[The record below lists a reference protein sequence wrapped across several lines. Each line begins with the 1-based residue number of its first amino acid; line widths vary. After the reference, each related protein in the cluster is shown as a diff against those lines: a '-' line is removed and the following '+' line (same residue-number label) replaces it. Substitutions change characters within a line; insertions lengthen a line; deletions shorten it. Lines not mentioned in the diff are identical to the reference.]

1 MSAFSTP
8 LVDCFRQGDAPR
20 DVRLMAARGGLAL
33 HPETQLSLLML
44 LASDADPE
52 VVAAAEATIARLPR
66 DQVAAVLAVP
76 EAPAELREFFRARGD
91 EAAVPSPAAEAA
103 PGHGV
108 DLLLEAREP
117 SEPVAAPDAM
127 GETSAPGTD
136 SAEAASDG
144 GAGPVRQGPA
154 QRLAMLTVA
163 ERMKV
168 GMQGNRE
175 ERQILVRD
183 PNRLVSSAVLSSPK
197 LTESEVEAIAR
208 MTNVSTDVLRSI
220 GTSRVWLKNYAVVAA
235 LTRNAKTPIAVA
247 LSLLNRL
254 TERDIRFLATD
265 RNIPEPVRLAARKN
279 YSHSVARR
287 Q

>member
-1 MSAFSTP
+1 VNAFSTP
-8 LVDCFRQGDAPR
+8 LVECFRQGEAPR

-33 HPETQLSLLML
+33 RPEAQLSLLML

-52 VVAAAEATIARLPR
+52 VKAAAETTISRIPR
-66 DQVAAVLAVP
+66 EQLAAAVAIP
-76 EAPAELREFFRARGD
+76 ELPAEIREFYGAWARG
-91 EAAVPSPAAEAA
+91 AGPGQPAAEAA
-103 PGHGV
+103 AVVGLPATDAG
-108 DLLLEAREP
+108 EEP
-117 SEPVAAPDAM
+117 APDDE
-127 GETSAPGTD
+127 G
-136 SAEAASDG
+136 AERR
-144 GAGPVRQGPA
+144 GAA
-154 QRLAMLTVA
+154 QRLALLTVA

-168 GMQGNRE
+168 GMQGSRE

-208 MTNVSTDVLRSI
+208 MTNVSADVLRAV

-247 LSLLNRL
+247 LSLVARL
-254 TERDIRFLATD
+254 TERDIKFLSTD
-265 RNIPEPVRLAARKN
+265 RNIPEPVRLAARKAYTRN
-279 YSHSVARR
+279 VVRK